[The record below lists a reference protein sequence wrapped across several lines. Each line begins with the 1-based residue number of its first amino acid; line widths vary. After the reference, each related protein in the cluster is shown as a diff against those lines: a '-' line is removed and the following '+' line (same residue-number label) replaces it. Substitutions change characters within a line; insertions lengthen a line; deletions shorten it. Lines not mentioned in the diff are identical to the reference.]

1 MGAKR
6 LYREY
11 NNGELIKL
19 ECSRC
24 REIKDAKEF
33 TKNNRLVDGKD
44 TTCKSCKAEL
54 RKLQSSTVT
63 REYRENYY
71 KENKERLNDMS
82 REYYK
87 VHREEIKAKRM
98 QQRDENLEAYRE
110 YQKQYREAHKEKMK
124 TYQAEYRKQK
134 KLNKE

>member
-71 KENKERLNDMS
+71 RENKERLNDMS

-87 VHREEIKAKRM
+87 AHKDEIKAKRR

-124 TYQAEYRKQK
+124 AYQAEYRKQK

>member
-11 NNGELIKL
+11 SNGELIKL

-24 REIKDAKEF
+24 REVKDVKEF
-33 TKNNRLVDGKD
+33 TKNKRLVDGKD

-54 RKLQSSTVT
+54 RKLQLSTVT

-71 KENKERLNDMS
+71 RENKERLNEMS
-82 REYYK
+82 REYYNAHK
-87 VHREEIKAKRM
+87 EELKAKRM
-98 QQRDENLEAYRE
+98 QQRDENQEAYKE
-110 YQKQYREAHKEKMK
+110 YQKQYRETHKEKMK
-124 TYQAEYRKQK
+124 AYQAEYRRQK
-134 KLNKE
+134 KLNKK